1 MKPRTKLARVSGGD
15 GGGKAAD
22 RREGDRRRM
31 PRAQYRN
38 WHVTEAASLRI
49 GGVHTRDR
57 VRPSIGARC
66 GKAARRDLCG
76 GAGVTR
82 FPTAL
87 GLNPALGASQTID
100 LASSLPLAGQQVS
113 YQDLLSNTGSVNGSL
128 PTQTLTTGTYFIDK
142 TNFLTA
148 VIGANTITI
157 INDETAGFLAAAF
170 DGVTLNF
177 SGADIGDASIDPL
190 RAADFRG
197 PVSFPPTA
205 SRSISVIL
213 GRSRVMS
220 K

>member
-1 MKPRTKLARVSGGD
+1 
-15 GGGKAAD
+15 
-22 RREGDRRRM
+22 M

-38 WHVTEAASLRI
+38 RHVTEAASLRI

-66 GKAARRDLCG
+66 GEAARRVLCG

-157 INDETAGFLAAAF
+157 INDETAGFLEAAF

>member
-1 MKPRTKLARVSGGD
+1 
-15 GGGKAAD
+15 
-22 RREGDRRRM
+22 
-31 PRAQYRN
+31 
-38 WHVTEAASLRI
+38 
-49 GGVHTRDR
+49 
-57 VRPSIGARC
+57 
-66 GKAARRDLCG
+66 
-76 GAGVTR
+76 
-82 FPTAL
+82 L